1 MLEINKIHKMDAREG
16 LKMLPD
22 QSVDC
27 VVSSP
32 PFWALRD
39 YGESAAVIWDGDQKC
54 DHEFFE
60 YGARLAH
67 ENRQN
72 LDGGTIGNPKY
83 REKLHGFGN
92 AMAGFCSK
100 CSAWKGQLGLEPIF
114 ELYLAH
120 LLQIFGEIERVLKPT
135 GTLWLHLGDTY
146 SGSWGNYAPNGI
158 KGTQRARTKAGQR
171 WQRKAYQD
179 TRLRPASSFQQSV
192 KEKSLC
198 VIPERFAVALLER
211 GWILRNTV
219 IWHKPNCMPSS
230 AKDRFTVDYERL
242 LFFVKSKKYFFDQQ
256 CEQHPNRNSGNKQR
270 KIYNQGQNARMNTHM
285 GESIPW
291 EPNSCG
297 RNKRCVW
304 KIATKPFSKAHFA
317 VFPEQLI
324 ETPIRAG
331 CPQGGL
337 VLDPFMGS
345 GTTAVVAKK
354 FGRNFL
360 GFEINPQYVKMA
372 GQRLAAEK
380 KREVDRHAA

>member
-1 MLEINKIHKMDAREG
+1 MIAINKIHCIDAREG
-16 LKMLPD
+16 LKQLPNE
-22 QSVDC
+22 SVDC
-27 VVSSP
+27 VVTSP

-39 YGESAAVIWDGDQKC
+39 YGKAAATIWDAKPGCK
-54 DHEFFE
+54 H
-60 YGARLAH
+60 RW
-67 ENRQN
+67 
-72 LDGGTIGNPKY
+72 GNPYLLK
-83 REKLHGFGN
+83 RSGDEATAGTGN
-92 AMAGFCSK
+92 HRAGVGHYVNKSSFCTK
-100 CSAWKGQLGLEPIF
+100 CEAWKGQLGLEPIF

-158 KGTQRARTKAGQR
+158 QGKQRARTKAGQR

-179 TRLRPASSFQQSV
+179 THLRPSSSFHQSV

-198 VIPERFAVALLER
+198 LIPERFAVALVER

-230 AKDRFTVDYERL
+230 AKDRFTGDYERL
-242 LFFVKSKKYFFDQQ
+242 LFLVKSKKYFFDQQ
-256 CEQHPNRNSGNKQR
+256 CEQHQNRKSGNKQR
-270 KIYNQGQNARMNTHM
+270 KIYNQGQNARLNTHM

-291 EPNSCG
+291 KANSCG

-304 KIATKPFSKAHFA
+304 KIATRPFSKAHFA

-324 ETPIRAG
+324 ETPIWAG
-331 CPQGGL
+331 CPPGGL

-345 GTTAVVAKK
+345 GTTAVVAKR
-354 FGRNFL
+354 FGCNFI
-360 GFEINPQYVKMA
+360 GFEVNCDYVKMA
-372 GQRLAAEK
+372 EQRLAAEE